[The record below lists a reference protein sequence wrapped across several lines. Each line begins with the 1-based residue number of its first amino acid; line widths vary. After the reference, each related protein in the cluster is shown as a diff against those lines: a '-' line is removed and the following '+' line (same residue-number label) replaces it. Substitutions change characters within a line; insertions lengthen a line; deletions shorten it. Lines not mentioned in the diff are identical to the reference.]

1 MPRMMRRLCVALAI
15 GPLAA
20 CATAGKDS
28 NVGERPDANGG
39 GKPDG
44 STQPPPD
51 AAPLP
56 DAPPGQTQLT
66 LSQTNDMTPAAGQ
79 GQACGHSV
87 FNNTV
92 ATADNSWYRVFKLS
106 DYGVTGAFS
115 VQRVT
120 FYSDYAWGGSTTS
133 QPATLKIGTYAG
145 TLEVDRLTPASI
157 TNIVSQPISI
167 PDNTGAPA
175 AVVTNV
181 TATIP
186 AGANLI
192 VEIDL
197 PDGNADGNYFYIG
210 VSAGGE
216 QKKGYIRAT
225 PSACGFTSPT
235 SLVSP
240 TGLNIANNAVLLTV
254 TGTK

>member
-1 MPRMMRRLCVALAI
+1 MPRMMRRLYVALAI

-20 CATAGKDS
+20 CATAGKD
-28 NVGERPDANGG
+28 NGLGEHPDAGG
-39 GKPDG
+39 NKPDG
-44 STQPPPD
+44 STQPPID

-66 LSQTNDMTPAAGQ
+66 LSQTNNNTPAAGQ

-87 FNNTV
+87 FGNTV
-92 ATADNSWYRVFKLS
+92 STADNSWYRVFKLA
-106 DYGVTGAFS
+106 DYGVTGAFN

-120 FYSDYAWGGSTTS
+120 FYSDYAWAGGGTS
-133 QPATLKIGTYAG
+133 QPATLKIGTYSGA
-145 TLEVDRLTPASI
+145 LEVDRLPAASI
-157 TNIVSQPISI
+157 TNIVTQPVTI

-175 AVVTNV
+175 AIDTNV
-181 TATIP
+181 SATIP
-186 AGANLI
+186 AGSNLI
-192 VEIDL
+192 VELAL
-197 PDGNADGNYFYIG
+197 PDGDADGNYFYIG

-225 PSACGFTSPT
+225 PSGCGFTSPT

-240 TGLNIANNAVLLTV
+240 TGLNIANNAVLLSV